1 MKNNWSFFK
10 NNLRKNWTN
19 SFSGLRRKGNLLLRT
34 FSKTALKRQII
45 ISHLPRGNKEGIA
58 RVGPLL
64 KAAPHSGLWSHEPW
78 SGKFKCLLWLS
89 WSMKATV
96 NVWISR
102 FMVHETKAHRVVP
115 PWKSVMTANWLQPWW
130 QAIWHATIIWFKAF
144 FSQESLRHNFCFKI
158 LSKKLP
164 QEAQHQNLAW
174 NYKP

>member
-1 MKNNWSFFK
+1 MWCRLYGGKILALCWDNRYFPIFFSLMLAKSLFYAGMKQGPM
-10 NNLRKNWTN
+10 L
-19 SFSGLRRKGNLLLRT
+19 T
-34 FSKTALKRQII
+34 F
-45 ISHLPRGNKEGIA
+45 
-58 RVGPLL
+58 
-64 KAAPHSGLWSHEPW
+64 KAAPHGGLWSHEPW

-96 NVWISR
+96 NIWISR